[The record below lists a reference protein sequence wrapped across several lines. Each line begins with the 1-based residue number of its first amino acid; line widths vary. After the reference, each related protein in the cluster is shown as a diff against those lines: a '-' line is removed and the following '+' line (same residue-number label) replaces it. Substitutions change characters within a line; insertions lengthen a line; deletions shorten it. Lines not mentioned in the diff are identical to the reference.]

1 MQEMSAPS
9 LAERSLRLH
18 IATAPDLQ
26 EIAIAVL
33 ADEGAHAFEEK
44 RDGLYAYFFESAYQ
58 EGAVAEAVARYF
70 PGTTYTTEWIPAQDW
85 NAVWEENFESV
96 LVEDF
101 VEVHPPFR
109 DPTPGI
115 AHHICMMPRMA
126 FGTGH
131 HATTWLMLRQCQTL
145 DFQGKH
151 VLDMGCGTAVLGILA
166 AKLGATHVTAIDI
179 DPWSFENAQE
189 NASVNH
195 TPELEIILGDSSALP
210 ERCYEIILAN
220 INRNVLLAD
229 RDVYVRHLTPG
240 GQLLLS
246 GIMEQDL
253 DVVTPHYLAA
263 GLDLMARNSRDGWVM
278 LAFKHLGA

>member
-18 IATAPDLQ
+18 LAPAPDLQ

-44 RDGLYAYFFESAYQ
+44 RDGVHAYFFESAYQ
-58 EGAVAEAVARYF
+58 AEAVAERLAQYF
-70 PGTTYTTEWIPAQDW
+70 PGLPYTTEWIAAQDW
-85 NAVWEENFESV
+85 NASWEENFESV

-109 DPTPGI
+109 TPTPGMQ
-115 AHHICMMPRMA
+115 HYICMMPRMA

-131 HATTWLMLRQCQTL
+131 HATTWLMLRQCREL
-145 DFQGKH
+145 DFQGKD

-166 AKLGATHVTAIDI
+166 AKLGAAHVTGIDI

-189 NASVNH
+189 HAQVNQ
-195 TPELEIILGDSSALP
+195 TPQLEIILGDSSALP
-210 ERCYEIILAN
+210 DRCYAIILAN

-240 GQLLLS
+240 GQVLLS
-246 GIMEQDL
+246 GIMEQDQE
-253 DVVTPHYLAA
+253 VVTQHYQAA
-263 GLDLMARNSRDGWVM
+263 GLELVARNSRDGWVM
-278 LAFKHLGA
+278 LAFNLKGA